1 MTDPTNEDF
10 YEALVDGD
18 PLLSF
23 IGARV
28 TAVEEGRLE
37 IAVPYGDQVALAE
50 ETPGLGGV
58 VHAGVLATLVDM
70 AGEVIRT
77 ELADPTG
84 TALATTDLD
93 VSYLRPATD
102 DLVAV
107 GRTER
112 VGSGMAVSDVR
123 VDSTDG
129 DGEPVS
135 VAVGRGS
142 YRLLPVE

>member
-1 MTDPTNEDF
+1 MNDPTDEDF
-10 YEALVDGD
+10 YEALVAED

-28 TAVEEGRLE
+28 TAVDPGRLE
-37 IAVPYGDQVALAE
+37 IAVPYGDRVALAE
-50 ETPGLGGV
+50 KTPGLGGV

-77 ELADPTG
+77 ELEDPTG

-93 VSYLRPATD
+93 VSYLRPASD

-112 VGSGMAVSDVR
+112 VGSGMAVTDVR
-123 VDSTDG
+123 VDSVDA

-142 YRLLPVE
+142 YRLLPVG